1 MKANRT
7 AFNKLSTIPLTET
20 DYLTEFE
27 AAIQNEKFIFKR
39 MLLLLQS
46 AFNDNM
52 QVVEL
57 VKQVE
62 TLFVAP
68 EEILGLEAS
77 TNNTN
82 GMEVDQQ
89 IQLNAELV
97 EMLGYL

>member
-1 MKANRT
+1 M
-7 AFNKLSTIPLTET
+7 AFNKLSSIPLTES
-20 DYLTEFE
+20 DYLNEFE
-27 AAIQNEKFIFKR
+27 AALHNEKFVFKR

-68 EEILGLEAS
+68 EEILGLESGAA
-77 TNNTN
+77 NNNNNNSN

-89 IQLNAELV
+89 Q
-97 EMLGYL
+97 